1 MMKGFV
7 QNISQAVRLYG
18 YYLYRSLKSHGNN
31 KGIPKLEDKENS
43 ECITFFHYMDNYFF
57 FLVEKVLYLFEK
69 VGQEIDLNLSGHI
82 QIISVT
88 IADILKKKKE
98 EIENQLRNAFI
109 QGIIDE
115 MMKDVKLLLQIEE
128 DNAFENDISILMN
141 ELAKIDSTF
150 LKYNI
155 VNTSLS
161 DACLTLLE
169 KWFKT
174 L

>member
-1 MMKGFV
+1 MVKGFV

-43 ECITFFHYMDNYFF
+43 ECMTLFIVWIIIF
-57 FLVEKVLYLFEK
+57 FLVEKVLHLFERA
-69 VGQEIDLNLSGHI
+69 GQEIDLNFSGHI
-82 QIISVT
+82 QTISIT

-115 MMKDVKLLLQIEE
+115 MMKDVKLLLQVEE